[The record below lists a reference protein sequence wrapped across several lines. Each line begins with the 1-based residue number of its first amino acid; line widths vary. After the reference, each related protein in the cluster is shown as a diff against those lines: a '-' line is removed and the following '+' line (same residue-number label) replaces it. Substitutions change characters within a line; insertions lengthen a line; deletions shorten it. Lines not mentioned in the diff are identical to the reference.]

1 MTIEIKKG
9 NMSDF
14 FASAKETAREIDE
27 GKKVTKKN
35 TVWVESKD
43 LMDLL
48 KPERTRLVK
57 YLRGKK
63 RIVFTDLLNDMK
75 RTPVSLS
82 RDLNLLSKY
91 QLIRIYKE
99 PNPGHGVHKVI
110 EPMFQNQKIEI
121 RAEI

>member
-1 MTIEIKKG
+1 
-9 NMSDF
+9 
-14 FASAKETAREIDE
+14 
-27 GKKVTKKN
+27 
-35 TVWVESKD
+35 
-43 LMDLL
+43 MDLL

-75 RTPVSLS
+75 RTPVSLN

-99 PNPGHGVHKVI
+99 TNPGHGVRKVI
-110 EPMFQNQKIEI
+110 EPMFQDQKIEI

>member
-27 GKKVTKKN
+27 GKKVTRKN

-75 RTPVSLS
+75 RTPVSLN

-99 PNPGHGVHKVI
+99 TNPGHGVHKVI

>member
-9 NMSDF
+9 NISDF

-27 GKKVTKKN
+27 GKKVTRKN

-75 RTPVSLS
+75 RTPVSLN

-99 PNPGHGVHKVI
+99 PNPGHGIHKVI
-110 EPMFQNQKIEI
+110 EPTFQNQKIEI

>member
-9 NMSDF
+9 KMSDF
-14 FASAKETAREIDE
+14 FASAKETAMEIDE
-27 GKKVTKKN
+27 GKKVTWKN
-35 TVWVESKD
+35 TIWVESKD

-63 RIVFTDLLNDMK
+63 RIVFTDLLNEMK
-75 RTPVSLS
+75 RTPVSLN

-99 PNPGHGVHKVI
+99 PNPGHGIHKVI
-110 EPMFQNQKIEI
+110 EPMFRNEKIEV